1 MSSWNIALVDSSASM
16 TSNQNSVNK
25 GIIDLFNDQR
35 DNTDR
40 FTFITFNT
48 IVKNI
53 ADANFNEINCEDIIN
68 SILNVGLTALYD
80 AIGHVYKMIIA
91 ENFKNVS
98 LTIITDGYEN
108 SSKIHTLVSLKN
120 LRETIDEMCNLNVS
134 FICENE
140 HDLKNNSAIISHA
153 NESCEVSGDYVE
165 AFRNISRSM
174 SYSRPPSVNQI
185 YSIGNE
191 NENENEN
198 ESMSEPIVKRQN
210 SYAEKKRPRLFF

>member
-1 MSSWNIALVDSSASM
+1 MSFWNIALVDSSASM
-16 TSNQNSVNK
+16 TSNQDSVNK
-25 GIIDLFNDQR
+25 GIIDLFNDQH

-48 IVKNI
+48 VVKNI
-53 ADANFNEINCEDIIN
+53 ADANFNEIKCEDIIN

-108 SSKIHTLVSLKN
+108 SSKIHTLVSLKT

-140 HDLKNNSAIISHA
+140 HDLKNNTAIISHA
-153 NESCEVSGDYVE
+153 NESHNTSGDYVE
-165 AFRNISRSM
+165 AFRNVSRSM
-174 SYSRPPSVNQI
+174 SYARPPSVNQI

-191 NENENEN
+191 NEIEN
-198 ESMSEPIVKRQN
+198 ESMSEPIVKRQQ